1 MAKVFTHHR
10 FSFSNVVVLP
20 VMIVLCLMVSLPA
33 FAGQVSLAW
42 TGNPDP
48 AVAGY
53 MLHYGQSSRSYPSK
67 VDVGNT
73 TTYTIAGLLEG
84 QTYFYAVTAYDS
96 SRTESAYSNEASST
110 IPYAPPAANFSSN
123 VVSGI
128 VPLTISFT
136 NNSTGTITAYS
147 WNFGDNTSSTSAN
160 PTHSYTT
167 AGAYAVSLTVTGP
180 GGTNTATKSG
190 YIVATLPV
198 PPIANF
204 SAAPMSGTAPLSVA
218 FSNQSTG
225 TLTTY
230 AWDFGDGATSIAANP
245 THAYA
250 APGSY
255 SPSLTVSGVG
265 GSNTKTRANLI
276 TVSAPITSPP
286 VANFSANTTSGPA
299 PLSVVFTSASTGS
312 ISSYAWNFGD
322 GTTSAATNPTHA
334 YAAAGSYSP
343 SLTVS
348 GAGGSNTKTQANLIT
363 VSAAIPAPVANFS
376 ANTTSGPAP
385 LSVVFTSASTGSISS
400 YAWNFGDGSSS
411 TMQNSTHSYAAAG
424 TYSVSLTVT
433 GSGGSNTQ
441 TKTNY
446 ISVAQ
451 PTTGT
456 GSLAG
461 SAAAS
466 SASVNVSSVG
476 TTDWAHWPGYD
487 HKASGGT
494 QISTYTKI
502 GPGTVYSYNNDLR
515 MISWSAGTPV
525 VSGSNQGG
533 VFIAG
538 TGNGFQVNAPADTSV
553 RTLAVYIGGW
563 SSGGKL
569 TAHLSDNSAADYVNS
584 SLSGSGQYDGVY
596 ALTYKAASAG
606 QTISVNWT
614 QASGSG
620 NVTLQGAALSSAAV
634 APPTGGATCPCNL
647 WNNAATP
654 IVAAEADTAAVEL
667 GVKFRSDKN
676 GLITGIRF
684 YKANTNT
691 GTHIGSLW
699 NSSGQLLAQATFT
712 SETASG
718 WQQVNFATPVAISAN
733 TMYIASYHTNGGHYA
748 NDDGYFA
755 TAGVDNG
762 PLHALRDG
770 VSGSNGVY
778 AYSANPAFPNSSY
791 QATNYWADVVFTPA
805 N

>member
-1 MAKVFTHHR
+1 MAQVFTHNR
-10 FSFSNVVVLP
+10 FSFSTLAVLP
-20 VMIVLCLMVSLPA
+20 VMIVLCLVVALPV
-33 FAGQVSLAW
+33 FAGQASLAW
-42 TGNPDP
+42 NGNGDP

-53 MLHYGQSSRSYPSK
+53 MLYYGQSSHNYSAK

-73 TTYTIAGLLEG
+73 TTYPIAGLLEG

-230 AWDFGDGATSIAANP
+230 AWDFGDGSTSTVASP

-250 APGSY
+250 AAGSY
-255 SPSLTVSGVG
+255 SPSLTVSGAG
-265 GSNTKTRANLI
+265 GSNTKTQANLI
-276 TVSAPITSPP
+276 TVSAPTAAP

-385 LSVVFTSASTGSISS
+385 LSVVL
-400 YAWNFGDGSSS
+400 DRK
-411 TMQNSTHSYAAAG
+411 
-424 TYSVSLTVT
+424 SV
-433 GSGGSNTQ
+433 
-441 TKTNY
+441 
-446 ISVAQ
+446 
-451 PTTGT
+451 
-456 GSLAG
+456 
-461 SAAAS
+461 
-466 SASVNVSSVG
+466 
-476 TTDWAHWPGYD
+476 
-487 HKASGGT
+487 
-494 QISTYTKI
+494 
-502 GPGTVYSYNNDLR
+502 
-515 MISWSAGTPV
+515 
-525 VSGSNQGG
+525 
-533 VFIAG
+533 
-538 TGNGFQVNAPADTSV
+538 
-553 RTLAVYIGGW
+553 
-563 SSGGKL
+563 
-569 TAHLSDNSAADYVNS
+569 
-584 SLSGSGQYDGVY
+584 
-596 ALTYKAASAG
+596 
-606 QTISVNWT
+606 
-614 QASGSG
+614 
-620 NVTLQGAALSSAAV
+620 
-634 APPTGGATCPCNL
+634 
-647 WNNAATP
+647 
-654 IVAAEADTAAVEL
+654 
-667 GVKFRSDKN
+667 
-676 GLITGIRF
+676 
-684 YKANTNT
+684 
-691 GTHIGSLW
+691 
-699 NSSGQLLAQATFT
+699 
-712 SETASG
+712 
-718 WQQVNFATPVAISAN
+718 
-733 TMYIASYHTNGGHYA
+733 
-748 NDDGYFA
+748 
-755 TAGVDNG
+755 
-762 PLHALRDG
+762 
-770 VSGSNGVY
+770 
-778 AYSANPAFPNSSY
+778 
-791 QATNYWADVVFTPA
+791 
-805 N
+805 